1 MAGPRVELGRIVKPH
16 GLRGEL
22 VVVGVRLSPEEL
34 REIEQVV
41 ARGADGAVRP
51 LRITATRPFLQNQ
64 LVRFEGVDDIDE
76 ARTLH
81 GHVLEVDPAR
91 LPPAEDGTV
100 YLFQLVGLSVFEG
113 DRELGKV
120 KDVMQ
125 TGTAPILVVG
135 GERERMIPMTM
146 VKEVDTP
153 KGRIEV
159 ELLPGMDDL

>member
-1 MAGPRVELGRIVKPH
+1 MKRVELGRIVKPH

-41 ARGADGAVRP
+41 ARGADGSVRP

-125 TGTAPILVVG
+125 TGAAPILVVV

-159 ELLPGMDDL
+159 ELLPGMDEV

>member
-1 MAGPRVELGRIVKPH
+1 MNRVELGRIVKPH
-16 GLRGEL
+16 GLKGEL

-125 TGTAPILVVG
+125 TGTAPILVVV

-159 ELLPGMDDL
+159 ELLPGMDEV

>member
-1 MAGPRVELGRIVKPH
+1 VKRVELGRIVKPH

-41 ARGADGAVRP
+41 ARAADGAVRP

-125 TGTAPILVVG
+125 TGTAPILVVV

-159 ELLPGMDDL
+159 ELLPGMDEV

>member
-1 MAGPRVELGRIVKPH
+1 MKRVELGRIVKPH

-34 REIEQVV
+34 LEIRQVV
-41 ARGADGAVRP
+41 ARAADGAVRP
-51 LRITATRPFLQNQ
+51 LTITATRPFLQNQ
-64 LVRFEGVDDIDE
+64 LVRFEGVDDVDE

-100 YLFQLVGLSVFEG
+100 YLFQLVGLSVLDPDG
-113 DRELGKV
+113 KELGRV

-125 TGTAPILVVG
+125 TGAAPILVIR

-146 VKEVDTP
+146 VKEVDTAG
-153 KGRIEV
+153 GRVTV
-159 ELLPGMDDL
+159 ELLPGMDEV

>member
-1 MAGPRVELGRIVKPH
+1 VNRVELGRIVKPH
-16 GLRGEL
+16 GLKGEL

-34 REIEQVV
+34 LKIEQVV
-41 ARGADGAVRP
+41 ARALDGAVRP
-51 LRITATRPFLQNQ
+51 LRITATRSFLQNH

-100 YLFQLVGLSVFEG
+100 YLFQLVGLAVFEG
-113 DRELGKV
+113 DRELGRV

-125 TGTAPILVVG
+125 TGSAPILVVK

-146 VKEVDTP
+146 VKEVDTAGG
-153 KGRIEV
+153 KVTV
-159 ELLPGMDDL
+159 ELLPGMDEV